1 MKTTVEQVLALLDEQ
16 KKVLMER
23 ATQHGSFDVFERAG
37 KHAGISA
44 LEVATTMCAVKKARL
59 ETNPDNWDSL
69 VDLLN
74 YQAIATVMSVNLA
87 REAKK

>member
-1 MKTTVEQVLALLDEQ
+1 MKTTVEQVIELIDEQ
-16 KKVLMER
+16 KKVLIER
-23 ATQHGSFDVFERAG
+23 AKQHGSFDVFDRAG

-74 YQAIATVMSVNLA
+74 YQAIATVMSVNIA
-87 REAKK
+87 REEKQ